1 MRSISSDL
9 IRSGRTYGHILDIIE
24 DLQAVSREIPQ
35 SSQLTELL
43 QELLSTHPHDRLI
56 LIVSDTL
63 DPLPTE
69 LLAPLS
75 VTNDLVLIHTFD
87 AFELSPTSDIILRD
101 GRTAGYLDQR

>member
-1 MRSISSDL
+1 MRSIASDL
-9 IRSGRTYGHILDIIE
+9 IISGRAYGHTLDILGDPRAE
-24 DLQAVSREIPQ
+24 SRKIPR

-43 QELLSTHPHDRLI
+43 KEFLSTHPHDRLI

-69 LLAPLS
+69 LLTPLS
-75 VTNDLVLIHTFD
+75 VRNDLVLIHTFD